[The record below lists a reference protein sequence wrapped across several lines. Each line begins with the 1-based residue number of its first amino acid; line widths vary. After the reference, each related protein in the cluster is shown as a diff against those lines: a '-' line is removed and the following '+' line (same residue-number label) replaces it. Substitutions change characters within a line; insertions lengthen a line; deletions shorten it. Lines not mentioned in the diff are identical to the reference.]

1 MKKFLFVV
9 IIMSVAAG
17 GAFAQADSNTHWVSG
32 EVSLLGIGA
41 RYEYML
47 TPNFSVGAHMYAS
60 TLIIWNN
67 TGISAV
73 GRYYPWGN
81 IFFGELALGFGYNSG
96 VRDYEYKYED
106 GSWGYWLHGSGV
118 RKGNDWVGITGF
130 LVAPAVGWKID
141 VGNKGGF
148 FLQPGVKVPIVIG
161 KKKPIIDWWGDD
173 VMLSGSKVGIGA
185 GFLPYLGM
193 GYAF

>member
-81 IFFGELALGFGYNSG
+81 IFFGELALGFGYSSV
-96 VRDYEYKYED
+96 VRDYEYKYYNETYK
-106 GSWGYWLHGSGV
+106 S
-118 RKGNDWVGITGF
+118 NDWVGITGF
-130 LVAPAVGWKID
+130 LIAPAVGWKID

-161 KKKPIIDWWGDD
+161 KKKPVLDWWGSNY
-173 VMLSGSKVGIGA
+173 VLSGSKVGVGT